1 MRKTQWGSF
10 STRSVEPTGAEIDRR
25 DFLRVGSLAALSAPF
40 LVPARVVGK
49 EGATAAN
56 EKMTLGIIGLGERGN
71 GNMRR
76 FLEMDDVQVIAVC
89 DVAETHRAKAKA
101 FVDDY
106 YENTSCAA
114 YNDFQEL
121 IARPDLDALVIT
133 VPDHWHVLMGIAAA
147 RAGKHLYYE
156 KPMGVSV
163 EQAQA
168 LRQAVKESKIVFQF
182 GTQQRS
188 SEPFRIACELA
199 RNQRMGELKTIY
211 VGSPASFPFPAQPEQ
226 PVPPGFDYDRWLGPA
241 PLAPYTYHRCRSY
254 NQKEGYGIWYHI
266 HDYCLGFI
274 VNWGI
279 HHLDIAQ
286 WGNGSELTGPISVE
300 GHRGEFPT
308 EGLANNC
315 MKWELEFQYANGVKM
330 IYTDENGRCKHG
342 VRFEGPKGWVHV
354 TRSEFYSEPESLVK
368 SPIGPND
375 IQLPRSDDHHRN
387 FVDAVRKGTKVICPI
402 DVAVKTDMVAQVA
415 NIASRLG
422 HKLQWDPEQE
432 QFIGDD
438 EANRMLSRPM
448 REPWTLKAFLG

>member
-1 MRKTQWGSF
+1 MRSSKRENHSTQGAKRTGS
-10 STRSVEPTGAEIDRR
+10 RIERR
-25 DFLRVGSLAALSAPF
+25 DLLKWGGLAALSAPF
-40 LVPARVVGK
+40 IVPARVLGK

-76 FLEMDDVQVIAVC
+76 FLEIDDVRVAAVC

-101 FVDDY
+101 FVDEHYGNPD
-106 YENTSCAA
+106 CAA
-114 YNDFQEL
+114 SNDFQEL
-121 IARPDLDALVIT
+121 IARPDLDALVVT
-133 VPDHWHVLMGIAAA
+133 VPDHWHVLIGIAAA

-156 KPMGVSV
+156 KPVGVSL

-168 LRQAVKESKIVFQF
+168 LRQAVKRHKVVFQF

-188 SEPFRIACELA
+188 SEQFRIACELA
-199 RNQRMGELKTIY
+199 RNQIIGELKTIY

-226 PVPPGFDYDRWLGPA
+226 PVPAGFDYDRWLGPA
-241 PLAPYTYHRCRSY
+241 PLAPYTYHRYRSY

-300 GHRGEFPT
+300 GNKGEFPK

-330 IYTDENGRCKHG
+330 IYSDENGRCKHG

-354 TRSEFYSEPESLVK
+354 TREKLYSDPESLVK
-368 SPIGPND
+368 TPIGPNG
-375 IQLPRSDDHHRN
+375 IHLPRSDDHHRN
-387 FVDAVRKGTKVICPI
+387 FVDAVRKGTEVICPI
-402 DVAVKTDMVAQVA
+402 DVAVKTDTVAQLA

-422 HKLQWDPEQE
+422 RKLQWDPEQE
-432 QFIGDD
+432 KFTGDD

-448 REPWTLKAFLG
+448 RDPWTLKAFVE